1 MTTTAISSALLGV
14 SQTNS
19 TTTTDTTTT
28 DFLTLL
34 LAELENQDPTDPMD
48 TAELTSQMATL
59 TQVQQAIQTNEYL
72 SSLVDYASST
82 NNASA
87 VSCIGKTVTADTSEI
102 TVSSGL
108 ASENLIFTLAG
119 DASNVTITVCDEAGN
134 TVKTITCEDFASGSY
149 SVTWD
154 GTNGDGKAV
163 DDGTYTFSVSATDSD
178 GNSVTTST
186 FIKAEVTGVAFND
199 GVAYLITD
207 AGTIAYGDV
216 IMVSSTS

>member
-1 MTTTAISSALLGV
+1 MSTTAISSALLGV
-14 SQTNS
+14 SQTS
-19 TTTTDTTTT
+19 SSSTTDTSTT

-48 TAELTSQMATL
+48 TAELTSQMATM
-59 TQVQQAIQTNEYL
+59 TQVEQAVQTNEYL

-102 TVSSGL
+102 TVSNGS
-108 ASENLIFTLAG
+108 ASENLIFSLAD
-119 DASNVTITVCDEAGN
+119 DAAEITITVSDEDGK
-134 TVKTITCEDFASGSY
+134 TVKTITCEDLDAGSY

-154 GTNGDGKAV
+154 GTDEDGETV

-178 GNSVTTST
+178 GSSVTAST
-186 FIKAEVTGVAFND
+186 IIEAEVTGVAFND
-199 GVAYLITD
+199 GVAYLVTE
-207 AGTIAYGDV
+207 AGAIAYGDV